1 MKIKFIK
8 TLGSLGLSVL
18 LAYSSVAWAFDECLQ
33 HGEEH
38 TNEQSVDGKFNSPG
52 LFEVSTRSSDEP
64 VRTIHCVETYN
75 AFDMI
80 ASSFSLESL
89 RQSFKDLSSTS
100 FFPDNLSVAGEF
112 DALKGRSPPGWIGS
126 SVASRR
132 RPHYLLLSVFQV

>member
-1 MKIKFIK
+1 MKRKFIK
-8 TLGSLGLSVL
+8 TFGSLCLSVL

-38 TNEQSVDGKFNSPG
+38 TNEQAVDGRFNSSG
-52 LFEVSTRSSDEP
+52 LLEVSTRSSEEP

-80 ASSFSLESL
+80 ASSFSIESL

-100 FFPDNLSVAGEF
+100 FLADNLSATGEV
-112 DALKGRSPPGWIGS
+112 DALKGRSPPIWIGCS
-126 SVASRR
+126 LPLGQ
-132 RPHYLLLSVFQV
+132 RPRYLFLSVFLV